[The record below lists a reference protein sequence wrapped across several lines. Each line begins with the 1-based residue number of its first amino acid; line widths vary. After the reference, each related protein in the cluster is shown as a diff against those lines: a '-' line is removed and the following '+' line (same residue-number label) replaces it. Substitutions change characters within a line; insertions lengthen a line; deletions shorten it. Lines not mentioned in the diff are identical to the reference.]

1 VQRFEMDVIPAGQR
15 VVIQPAGDLDLGTA
29 KRFEDTLRLAVDGH
43 RALIVDLRRVQF
55 LDSEGL
61 NALLRVAHW
70 AGQRGVAFRL
80 VRGPRRV
87 DRLFDMTDT
96 RSRLDFVDLPADLG
110 IEMPQRSA
118 G

>member
-1 VQRFEMDVIPAGQR
+1 VQLLQIDVIPAGER

-29 KRFEDTLRLAVDGH
+29 KRFEDALRLAFDGH
-43 RALIVDLRRVQF
+43 RAVIVDLRRVQF

-61 NALLRVAHW
+61 NALLRVEHW

-87 DRLFDMTDT
+87 DRLFDLTGT
-96 RSRLDFVDLPADLG
+96 RSRLEFVDLPADLG
-110 IEMPQRSA
+110 LEMPQRSV

>member
-1 VQRFEMDVIPAGQR
+1 VPPFEIQVIPAGER
-15 VVIQPAGDLDLGTA
+15 VVVRPAGDLDLGTV
-29 KRFEDTLRLAVDGH
+29 KRFEDALRVALDGH
-43 RALIVDLRRVQF
+43 RSLIVDLRRVGF

-61 NALLRVAHW
+61 NSLLRVAHR

-87 DRLFDMTDT
+87 DRLFDLTDT

-110 IEMPQRSA
+110 LEMPQRA
-118 G
+118 LG